1 MSSQQRATR
10 TITVK
15 PAADIASKRAVTF
28 AHAQAGANAAAIL
41 GIANEKIV
49 AGFPGLV
56 IRGETAIAEAGAA
69 IALDVVNLMTDSV
82 GRLITHT
89 GENNVVARLVP
100 GQSAAAAGDYVEVY
114 PVQF

>member
-10 TITVK
+10 TITVNS
-15 PAADIASKRAVTF
+15 AADIAAKRAVTF
-28 AHAQAGANAAAIL
+28 AHAQAEANATAIL

-69 IALDVVNLMTDSV
+69 INGSVPDLMTDSV
-82 GRLITHT
+82 GRLVVWTT
-89 GENNVVARLVP
+89 GNTVVARLVP
-100 GQSAAAAGDYVEVY
+100 GQTAAAAGDYIEVY

>member
-15 PAADIASKRAVTF
+15 PAAEIAAKRAVTF
-28 AHAQAGANAAAIL
+28 AHAQAGANATAIL

-69 IALDVVNLMTDSV
+69 IDGIVPDLMTDAQ
-82 GRLITHT
+82 GRLITWLT
-89 GENNVVARLVP
+89 GNTVVARLVP
-100 GQSAAAAGDYVEVY
+100 GQTAAAAGDQIEVY
-114 PVQF
+114 LVQF